1 MAVGVGEIVGVKVG
15 VVTVPLSVM
24 DFARPVFQYNKK
36 ILELIDVLD
45 GEYLNKIQRDT
56 FEPSVY
62 GRSLL
67 VRQGVDAEPLW
78 IINGLVAPTVE
89 KNIEL
94 MVRDC
99 DPILRIV
106 TSEVISV
113 LTGTFP
119 KLI

>member
-1 MAVGVGEIVGVKVG
+1 M
-15 VVTVPLSVM
+15 TVPLSVIV
-24 DFARPVFQYNKK
+24 FARPVFQYNKN
-36 ILELIDVLD
+36 IFELIEVLE
-45 GEYLNKIQRDT
+45 GVYLNKIHRDT

-62 GRSLL
+62 GRSLF
-67 VRQGVDAEPLW
+67 VRHGVVADPLW
-78 IINGLVAPTVE
+78 MIKGLVAPTVE
-89 KNIEL
+89 KNMEL
-94 MVRDC
+94 MVSDC